1 MKEFFSI
8 LAASPL
14 FSGVTEDEL
23 DAMLTCL
30 AAKTEQFPKDMFLL
44 HPGDT
49 VEEIGMVL
57 SGCALVVQED
67 IWGNRNILSRTAPG
81 QTFAAAFACAPG
93 SVLNVSVVAETP
105 VTALF
110 LDVKRILTVCP
121 SACAHHSRIIRNL
134 LGELAEKNLRF
145 GEKLTHM
152 GQRTTRSKLM
162 SYLSAE
168 AQRRGAVEFDIPFS
182 RQQLADFLGVER
194 SGLSLE
200 LGKMKQDG
208 LLDFH
213 KSHFVL
219 KV

>member
-1 MKEFFSI
+1 MKDFLPVIRS
-8 LAASPL
+8 STL
-14 FSGVTEDEL
+14 FSGISEEEVT
-23 DAMLTCL
+23 AMLSCL
-30 AAKTEQFPKDMFLL
+30 NAEERSFPKEAFVLCA
-44 HPGDT
+44 GDT
-49 VEEIGMVL
+49 AGSIGLVL
-57 SGCALVVQED
+57 SGSVLVIQED
-67 IWGNRNILSRTAPG
+67 IWGNRNILSKAGPG